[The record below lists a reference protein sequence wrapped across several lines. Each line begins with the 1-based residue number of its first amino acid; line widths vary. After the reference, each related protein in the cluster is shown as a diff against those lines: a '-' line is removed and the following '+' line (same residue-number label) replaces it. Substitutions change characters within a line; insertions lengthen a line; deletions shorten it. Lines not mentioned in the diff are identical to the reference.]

1 MDFRQLR
8 YFVAIVE
15 NGSFRGAAERV
26 NVAQSALSRHVQVLE
41 DELGLML
48 LDRLPRGVQ
57 PTAAGSRLFERSK
70 ALIRDFEELR
80 ADLMSE
86 AGGPRGTITIGA
98 STTTSRL
105 LFGRLAEAANQRFPL
120 IRISL
125 LEGASY
131 FLLEG
136 LDTGRIDL
144 ALMVNQEPSTS
155 LVTEPLVTEVVYLI
169 CSATQ
174 PAWPKDTCDVRD
186 LAGIPLVLFS
196 RPSGSRMS
204 IEAAA
209 AKSEVPLDVRFE
221 AASPDVV
228 KDLVR
233 RGLGYGLM
241 PYSSIYQDVR
251 AGQLSAVQFGGL
263 ELTRSFVRR
272 ADRPAFPAIIAVTE
286 LIREQFRELEEEGLF
301 GGQLSGQDPG
311 NRIE

>member
-8 YFVAIVE
+8 YFVAVVE
-15 NGSFRGAAERV
+15 NGSFRGAAERL
-26 NVAQSALSRHVQVLE
+26 NVAQSALSRHVQILE
-41 DELGLML
+41 HELGLTL
-48 LDRLPRGVQ
+48 LNRLPRGVQ
-57 PTAAGSRLFERSK
+57 PTAAGNRLFERSK

-86 AGGPRGTITIGA
+86 ARGPRGTITIGA
-98 STTTSRL
+98 STTSSRL
-105 LFGRLAEAANQRFPL
+105 LFGRLAEAASRRYPFIQ
-120 IRISL
+120 ISL

-131 FLLEG
+131 SLLEG

-144 ALMVNQEPSTS
+144 ALMVNQEPGSS
-155 LVTEPLVTEVVYLI
+155 LVTEPLVTEIVYLI
-169 CSATQ
+169 SASARPVLQ
-174 PAWPKDTCDVRD
+174 KETCDVRD

-209 AKSEVPLDVRFE
+209 AKYEVLLDVKFE

-251 AGQLSAVQFGGL
+251 AGELSALQCRGL
-263 ELTRSFVRR
+263 ELTRSLVRR
-272 ADRPAFPAIIAVTE
+272 ADRPVFPAILAVTE
-286 LIREQFRELEEEGLF
+286 LIREQFRELEEEDMF
-301 GGQLSGQDPG
+301 SGQLPG
-311 NRIE
+311 PDRQEN